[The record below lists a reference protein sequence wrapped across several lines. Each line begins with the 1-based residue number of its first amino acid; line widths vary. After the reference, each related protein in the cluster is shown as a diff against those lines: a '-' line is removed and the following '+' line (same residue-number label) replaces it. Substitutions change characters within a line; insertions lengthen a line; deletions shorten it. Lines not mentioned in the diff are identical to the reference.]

1 MADKFRYKYGDTK
14 PVVAA
19 VDSATVIEIGDL
31 LWQDTDDAKPA
42 SDQADQGSEEANQD
56 EFHDNF
62 LGVAA
67 QRSRAGDTDN
77 IRVDTAGVFDYVCRS
92 STYELGDLIGASE
105 AASGIVLEDQQ
116 VESTAQAGRSIGRVR
131 RREAAA
137 VTTVRIEIVST
148 IIHGGVQAGL
158 PST

>member
-1 MADKFRYKYGDTK
+1 MSDNFRYRYGDTK

-19 VDSATVIEIGDL
+19 VNSAVDIEIGDL

-56 EFHDNF
+56 LFHDNF

-67 QRSRAGDTDN
+67 QRSRVGDTDP
-77 IRVDTAGVFDYVCRS
+77 IRVNTAGVYDYVCPSR
-92 STYELGDLIGASE
+92 TYELGDLVGASE

-116 VESTAQAGRSIGRVR
+116 VESTTQPGRSIGRVR
-131 RREAAA
+131 QREASA
-137 VTTVRIEIVST
+137 VTTVRFEIVST
-148 IIHGGVQAGL
+148 VVHGGVQAGL